1 MAIQHALVK
10 FVRIFPRQSFML
22 YGTDN
27 PFLYTALVCHTRRHM
42 LQWITDSNHT
52 LAFVRNFAGYLHY
65 KVVMAKSL
73 ASMLFAP
80 FKSAFCKF
88 QQCIHSN
95 AAPRPKHTTTETY
108 HVSSAVYQ
116 PSATSNET
124 LVHIVCSH

>member
-1 MAIQHALVK
+1 MHSSNSSDFSTVKVLCYTVLIIPSYIQHWHVTQGVTC
-10 FVRIFPRQSFML
+10 FSGSV
-22 YGTDN
+22 
-27 PFLYTALVCHTRRHM
+27 
-42 LQWITDSNHT
+42 TDSNHT
-52 LAFVRNFAGYLHY
+52 LAFVRKFAGYLHY